1 MKTERPCTPGYQGKR
16 TEQDYLAC
24 EGMLDGRDEH
34 IRSRTVK
41 VVVTRKPHEC
51 FSFDCSGLHNIPPGT
66 RAIYEHAIVDGQWGS
81 FYTCLECADSWLDYL
96 ERGCSDDEK
105 EDDEVQHER

>member
-1 MKTERPCTPGYQGKR
+1 MRTERPCTPGYQGKR

-41 VVVTRKPHEC
+41 VVATRKPHEC
-51 FSFDCSGLHNIPPGT
+51 FSFDCRGLHAIPAGT

-81 FYTCLECADSWLDYL
+81 FYTSLECADSWLDFL
-96 ERGCSDDEK
+96 ERGGR
-105 EDDEVQHER
+105 EDGEDGEVVTA